1 LSTLTLEDE
10 DINFNGKDELSE
22 NDHLLECLV
31 DDFLYIPVE
40 DQDLYFYFNDE
51 NDVWFMFFLY

>member
-51 NDVWFMFFLY
+51 NDV